1 MRGQYIGMM
10 DIQLISE
17 EDTFLWL
24 SRGYLKGET
33 EGEII
38 SVHDQ
43 ALQTEY
49 HATKILRTETDSK
62 PRLCKEFDETVE
74 HITSACTILAKEQY
88 IKRNDR

>member
-1 MRGQYIGMM
+1 MM

-17 EDTFLWL
+17 EYTFLWP
-24 SRGYLKGET
+24 SREYLKGET

-38 SVHDQ
+38 AGQDQ

-62 PRLCKEFDETVE
+62 P
-74 HITSACTILAKEQY
+74 
-88 IKRNDR
+88 